1 MAGFGAKVKL
11 TVDKSGKQEFNNQ
24 INSMVNQIKIS
35 NKFTVLQKDMD
46 RVRREAQTM
55 LNNGQIILKVKK
67 IDCSAA
73 VTDVKNQLQTML
85 SALSVSNGVNITGLR
100 DFIGA
105 DGVDATLQKTATA
118 ATAVIDK
125 MNQAKASASDW
136 AVQMKLLDNI
146 SKSLSN
152 TYRSGLSGKS
162 MIGDEA
168 ELGQITA
175 RYNEWLR
182 KIEEIRASKTASSTE
197 EFSALQQ
204 EGIAIQ
210 RKITML
216 QSEQTEQAK
225 AAAAAERKAA
235 AEATAAARS
244 EEANAEQIASLK
256 QISIL
261 QERLSKYL
269 TSNSR
274 LSGTPFGGSIRQ
286 MLEELNSGA
295 PITVTRLRAIED
307 KFADIRSQA
316 TQAGLSG
323 RSMFDMINRAYQR
336 FGGWTLITRSLTAAI
351 RGIRQMFT
359 NVKELD
365 AALTQIT
372 IVTGVSGDEL
382 VKFADKAAKAAKAV
396 GTSIKDIVSSTETF
410 ARLGLSLNDSL
421 TMGTLTAQ
429 YANVAATTVDDA
441 TLSLTSIMKAF
452 NYTADEMTN
461 VVDMMVKVGQEYAV
475 SAAELGEALQ
485 HGGSALEAGGN
496 TLEQSIALIAAG
508 NAAVQNASTVGNAL
522 KTTSMR
528 IRSST
533 AELEEMGEEID
544 DIVKS
549 ASAYR
554 AEIKALSGV
563 DIMVDDSTYKST
575 YEILKEIAN
584 VWERMSDI
592 EQATLLEDLAG
603 KRNANTIKSI
613 INNIQDLEGAYNA
626 ASNASGTLATANAA
640 YMDSI
645 EARMAQFTAAFE
657 ELSNTFINSD
667 FVKGFVSF
675 GTGVVESLTAII
687 EHLGSIPALI
697 TAITAAY
704 TIFKGAKGLN
714 SGLFTVDGTQI
725 GIANTALSSLIKNFD
740 AARTSG
746 LGFVSSLK
754 SSFGGFW
761 AGANGDISEYN
772 RLLGSSMQTQTIF
785 MKYIEGSNSSLAAY
799 LSSLNGSKA
808 SLAGYQAYCQQAG
821 ISTGALGASSRL
833 AAVGVTALNV
843 ALNMLISLGITLLI
857 QGIITAF
864 REWYKSTEELVESS
878 NKLKESF
885 AEFKQQTESHINTIE
900 SLRDEF
906 EKLSDGVDR
915 YGRNI
920 SLSAGD
926 YERYKEIIKQVV
938 DLSPQLIEGY
948 DKENGYLVDKNNL
961 LERAIE
967 LQNQEYQN
975 ELRSIATT
983 PKLAEAMAGS
993 VATYSDLKNG
1003 DALTTDTDL
1012 TNSIYRLFNINNRK
1026 NIPKGEDHGEY
1037 LAKEIMRAL
1046 GVDNID
1052 REMEKYFNEHGY
1064 YQSGWFFDDYI
1075 DRIAEDL
1082 QSANSR
1088 IIPLLNYEDLEFD
1101 SSDALDTAIE
1111 EARDAASAYSDV
1123 QTQLANANQDVADQL
1138 KHIAE
1143 SNNKYAELS
1152 ENAKKI
1158 VSNFV
1163 DTFGVED
1170 VTKDGWFGGKEIDED
1185 AINHIKV
1192 QINDFIDKFTPEIQA
1207 MVDEGL
1213 SLKLGVDVN
1222 GNELSVKEYQ
1232 RQVRNFLR
1240 DVENLE
1246 DEDLKLYIRTSLDI
1260 DEDATSLNNEIDRAI
1275 AHVKNLLVDAPVDK
1289 SELENLLSW
1298 YKKEI
1303 DDAKEL
1309 GVDLSKTVYGNIDT
1323 NNRQVLEWTEENLE
1337 QYRDVIDSWKSND
1350 EQLEDVIENLRG
1362 SMSTIMGTSEDFD
1375 GVEIAFSPILQTEN
1389 GPVYLDKDTLEQY
1402 INDLIGKAGNNWT
1415 SEDLLRLDAEGLEY
1429 DGLRIQNMLADI
1441 GETAINTGEA
1451 MHYVGDL
1458 GGIQTA
1464 YNELR
1469 EAALNAGMTVEELN
1483 EAIES
1488 GDFDKLRTVQEI
1500 VDDLSVD
1507 KALHIYYNISA
1518 DPHSMTFDE
1527 LQRKLDLLGVDWSK
1541 TINVWDFSPMVES
1554 LDDIES
1560 KVSDVVSAM
1569 NSLQN
1574 GTKLTVEEM
1583 AKLALKY
1590 PELLKASNLFTDTSI
1605 DNQKA
1610 LLDSILGTYESEYD
1624 ALVDTKIAEL
1634 TATNEL
1640 IKSQIELENEK
1651 KNKVI
1656 EIADLQAN
1664 GKLDSERD
1672 YQKLLDELH
1681 DLEGQNFVTYS
1692 DGVLDVNEDML
1703 TKMLEN
1709 EGEDVDK
1716 SKPIWG
1722 ALGDMIIEGHTD
1734 GLGGAL
1740 KAFPQYLTKL
1750 KDWAG
1755 SSLKTLLSNIG
1766 TNIGKAFSGDM
1777 DFVKLTDGIQNLGS
1791 VSVGN
1796 VTIETSVEG
1805 GYTIDDKSVDDWA
1818 ADYKDTI
1825 ENRVKT
1831 LTDQISANEAII
1843 DNLKKLKGLDLKS
1856 LYSNGSGSKSGS
1868 NSNAKEL
1875 EEYIVD
1881 IDAYYEALKRLEAIQ
1896 IRLSALENGL
1906 ENASS
1911 EREKIGLTEQLISV
1925 YKDEIDALETLN
1937 GLRKDTIQNSIRE
1950 LQALGFEIDYNSD
1963 TNEFLVHNLEHL
1975 NELEG
1980 KTLEETNEL
1989 RKGTEELI
1997 NTLDDLNTANQEGV
2011 ESIRSYRGEIKSAKQ
2026 DIIDDLK
2033 GLVTSASDAV
2043 DEIQNVFDTL
2053 KEAADEYA
2061 ENGGFI
2067 SVDAFQKIIDLGP
2080 QYMQYLRDENGLL
2093 VINEENINRVI
2104 AAKVRQLAAEQ
2115 ALTYVERLRYALES
2129 DSIENLNTLLYA
2141 TTEATDATFGLAYAE
2156 LALMQQLGQLD
2167 DDQYA
2172 AALHNIQAIESL
2184 ANTTIEGIGR
2194 VAGESS
2200 EKVREELENMK
2211 SGVDDILKYVM
2222 DMLKHRIQQQIDAL
2236 EDLKDAYGD
2245 IIDLRKEAL
2254 DAAKKEAEYEDEV
2267 AEKVKQIAKLQERIN
2282 ALSLD
2287 DSRDAQAQKV
2297 KLEEELAE
2305 IQKELAD
2312 DQSDYAVDAQKD
2324 ALDDM
2329 QEAYEREKDGE
2340 IAALEETI
2348 NSYQKLYDMA
2358 IEYIENHWNTL
2369 YDELISWNTEY
2380 GSVLNSEI
2388 TEAWNNCLAAAQR
2401 YGSYVSALNNIDA
2414 DISAAGNGSSGKG
2427 TSNNTI
2433 VGATSKPTQSSN
2445 EDHIHAIIKEM
2456 YRNSQEHHTANQ
2468 DRKNWLSNRNLQL
2481 GAMLSQY
2488 GVKTHRDNGTWYMD
2502 GSKELL
2508 YDKYRR
2514 YIYHK
2519 GGVAGDK
2526 PTLKQNEVMAIL
2538 EKGEP
2543 VLDKKKEEGLYRI
2556 IDFTTVLSE
2565 KFGKAIASMDMS
2577 HLFGNMRSI
2586 EDKLSGTLN
2595 NVAGNQTTSVQFGDV
2610 YIYGGSEETAERH
2623 REINRQFTNEI
2634 LKQLNIKR

>member
-11 TVDKSGKQEFNNQ
+11 TVDKSGRQEFNNQ

-100 DFIGA
+100 DFLGT
-105 DGVDATLQKTATA
+105 DGVDATLQKTAA
-118 ATAVIDK
+118 ATTVVVDK
-125 MNQAKASASDW
+125 MNQAKASANDW

-162 MIGDEA
+162 MIGNEA
-168 ELGQITA
+168 ELSQITA

-182 KIEEIRASKTASSTE
+182 KIEEVRASKTASSAE
-197 EFSALQQ
+197 EFNALQE

-216 QSEQTEQAK
+216 QSEQVEQAK
-225 AAAAAERKAA
+225 AASAAERKAA

-336 FGGWTLITRSLTAAI
+336 FGGWTLITRSLTSVI
-351 RGIRQMFT
+351 RGIKQMFT

-372 IVTGVSGDEL
+372 IVTGTSGDEL

-396 GTSIKDIVSSTETF
+396 GASIKDIVSSTETF

-441 TLSLTSIMKAF
+441 TLSLTAIMKAF

-563 DIMVDDSTYKST
+563 DIMADDSTYKST

-645 EARMAQFTAAFE
+645 EARLAQFTAAFE

-687 EHLGSIPALI
+687 ERLGSIPALI

-714 SGLFTVDGTQI
+714 SGIFTVDGTQI
-725 GIANTALSSLIKNFD
+725 GIANTALSSLVKNFD

-772 RLLGSSMQTQTIF
+772 RLLGSSMQTQSIF

-799 LSSLNGSKA
+799 LNSLNGGKA

-857 QGIITAF
+857 QGIISAF

-878 NKLKESF
+878 NRLKESF
-885 AEFKQQTESHINTIE
+885 AEFKQQTESHISTIE

-926 YERYKEIIKQVV
+926 YERYKEIVKQVV
-938 DLSPQLIEGY
+938 ELSPQLIEGY

-983 PKLAEAMAGS
+983 PKLVEAMAGS
-993 VATYSDLKNG
+993 VATYSDLRNG

-1012 TNSIYRLFNINNRK
+1012 TNSIYRMFNINNRK
-1026 NIPKGEDHGEY
+1026 NIPKGEDRSEY

-1046 GVDNID
+1046 GVDNVE

-1111 EARDAASAYSDV
+1111 EARDAANAYSDV

-1143 SNNKYAELS
+1143 SNSKYAELS

-1207 MVDEGL
+1207 MVDKGL
-1213 SLKLGVDVN
+1213 SLKLGVDVD

-1232 RQVRNFLR
+1232 RQVRDFLR

-1260 DEDATSLNNEIDRAI
+1260 DEDTTSLNNEIDKAI
-1275 AHVKNLLVDAPVDK
+1275 AHVKNLLVDTPVDK
-1289 SELENLLSW
+1289 SELEDLLSW
-1298 YKKEI
+1298 YKQEI
-1303 DDAKEL
+1303 NDAKEL
-1309 GVDLSKTVYGNIDT
+1309 GVDLNKTVYGNIDT
-1323 NNRQVLEWTEENLE
+1323 NNRQILEWTEDNLE
-1337 QYRDVIDSWKSND
+1337 RYRDVIDSWRFND
-1350 EQLEDVIENLRG
+1350 ERLEDVIESLRG
-1362 SMSTIMGTSEDFD
+1362 SMSTIMGTSENFD

-1389 GPVYLDKDTLEQY
+1389 GPVYLDRDTLHQY
-1402 INDLIGKAGNNWT
+1402 INDLIEKAGSNWT

-1429 DGLRIQNMLADI
+1429 DGMRIQNMLADI

-1451 MHYVGDL
+1451 MHFVGDL

-1483 EAIES
+1483 DAIES
-1488 GDFDKLRTVQEI
+1488 GDFDKLRTMQEI

-1507 KALHIYYNISA
+1507 KALYIYYNISA

-1527 LQRKLDLLGVDWSK
+1527 LQKKLDLLGVDWSK

-1554 LDDIES
+1554 LEDIES
-1560 KVSDVVSAM
+1560 KVSDIVSAM

-1574 GTKLTVEEM
+1574 GTRLTVEEM

-1605 DNQKA
+1605 ENQKT

-1640 IKSQIELENEK
+1640 IKNQIELENEK

-1681 DLEGQNFVTYS
+1681 DLEGQNFVTFS

-1709 EGEDVDK
+1709 EGEGVDA

-1766 TNIGKAFSGDM
+1766 TNIGKAFAGDT
-1777 DFVKLTDGIQNLGS
+1777 DFVKLTNGIQNLGS

-1818 ADYKDTI
+1818 ADYQNAI

-1843 DNLKKLKGLDLKS
+1843 DNLRRLKGLDLKS
-1856 LYSNGSGSKSGS
+1856 LYSSGDKKSSS
-1868 NSNAKEL
+1868 NKKEL

-1906 ENASS
+1906 ENATS
-1911 EREKIGLTEQLISV
+1911 EREKIGLTEQLIGV

-1937 GLRKDTIQNSIRE
+1937 GLRKDTIQNSIKE

-1963 TNEFLVHNLEHL
+1963 TNEFLVRNLEHL

-1997 NTLDDLNTANQEGV
+1997 NTLDDLNVANQEGV
-2011 ESIRSYRGEIKSAKQ
+2011 DSIRSYRGEIKSAKQ

-2033 GLVTSASDAV
+2033 GLVTSASEAV

-2093 VINEENINRVI
+2093 VINEENINKVI
-2104 AAKVRQLAAEQ
+2104 AAKTRQLAAEQ
-2115 ALTYVERLRYALES
+2115 ALTYVERLRYALEN

-2141 TTEATDATFGLAYAE
+2141 TTDATDATFGLAYAE
-2156 LALMQQLGQLD
+2156 LALMRQLGQLD
-2167 DDQYA
+2167 DEQYA

-2254 DAAKKEAEYEDEV
+2254 DAAKKEADYEDAV
-2267 AEKVKQIAKLQERIN
+2267 AEKVKEIAKLQERIN

-2287 DSRDAQAQKV
+2287 DSRDAQAQKI
-2297 KLEEELAE
+2297 KLEEEMAE
-2305 IQKELAD
+2305 LQKELAD
-2312 DQSDYAVDAQKD
+2312 DQADYAVDAQKD

-2329 QEAYEREKDGE
+2329 QEAYEKQKDSE
-2340 IAALEETI
+2340 IATLEETI
-2348 NSYQKLYDMA
+2348 SSYQKLYDMA
-2358 IEYIENHWNTL
+2358 IDYIQNHWNTL

-2388 TEAWNNCLAAAQR
+2388 TEAWNNCLLAAQR
-2401 YGSYVSALNNIDA
+2401 YGSYVAALNSIDA
-2414 DISAAGNGSSGKG
+2414 DIEAAGTGSGNKI
-2427 TSNNTI
+2427 TNNTI
-2433 VGATSKPTQSSN
+2433 VGTTTKPSQSSN

-2456 YRNSQEHHTANQ
+2456 YRNSQAHHTADTNTKRNL
-2468 DRKNWLSNRNLQL
+2468 DNRNLYLGTQL
-2481 GAMLSQY
+2481 AQY
-2488 GVKTHRDNGTWYMD
+2488 GVYTHRDNGTWYID

-2508 YDKYRR
+2508 YDKYRK

-2519 GGVAGDK
+2519 GGVAGDH

-2556 IDFTTVLSE
+2556 IDFTTILSE
-2565 KFGKAIASMDMS
+2565 KFGKAIASMDMF
-2577 HLFGNMRSI
+2577 HLFGNMRNI

-2595 NVAGNQTTSVQFGDV
+2595 NVSGSQTTSVQFGDV
-2610 YIYGGSEETAERH
+2610 YIYGGNEETAEKH
-2623 REINRQFTNEI
+2623 REINRQFTNEV

>member
-24 INSMVNQIKIS
+24 INSMVNQIKVS

-55 LNNGQIILKVKK
+55 LNNGQIVLKVKK

-73 VTDVKNQLQTML
+73 VTDVKNQLQAML
-85 SALSVSNGVNITGLR
+85 SALSVSNGVNITGLK

-105 DGVDATLQKTATA
+105 DGVDATLRKTVAA
-118 ATAVIDK
+118 ATDVVDK
-125 MNQAKASASDW
+125 MNQAKASANEWS
-136 AVQMKLLDNI
+136 VQMKLLDNVA
-146 SKSLSN
+146 KSLSN

-162 MIGDEA
+162 MIADES
-168 ELGQITA
+168 ELSQITA
-175 RYNEWLR
+175 RYNEWLH
-182 KIEEIRASKTASSTE
+182 KIEEVRASKTASSAE
-197 EFSALQQ
+197 EFNALQQ
-204 EGIAIQ
+204 EGVALQ

-216 QSEQTEQAK
+216 QNEQVEQAK
-225 AAAAAERKAA
+225 AAAAAKRKAD
-235 AEATAAARS
+235 AESAAAAKNKVDS
-244 EEANAEQIASLK
+244 AEQIASLK

-261 QERLSKYL
+261 QERMSKYL
-269 TSNSR
+269 TANSR
-274 LSGTPFGGSIRQ
+274 LGDTPLGGSIRT

-295 PITVTRLRAIED
+295 PITVARLKAIED
-307 KFADIRSQA
+307 KFADIRAQA

-323 RSMFDMINRAYQR
+323 RSMFDMISRAYQR

-351 RGIRQMFT
+351 RAIKQMFT

-372 IVTGVSGDEL
+372 IVTGISGDKL
-382 VKFADKAAKAAKAV
+382 VDFADKAAKAAKAV
-396 GTSIKDIVSSTETF
+396 GASIKDIVSSTETF
-410 ARLGLSLNDSL
+410 ARLGFTLSDSL

-485 HGGSALEAGGN
+485 NGGSALEAGGN

-549 ASAYR
+549 ASKYR

-563 DIMVDDSTYKST
+563 DIMANESTYKST
-575 YEILKEIAN
+575 YEILLEIAN
-584 VWERMSDI
+584 VWERLSDI

-645 EARMAQFTAAFE
+645 EARLAQFTAAFE

-667 FVKGFVSF
+667 LVKGFVSF

-704 TIFKGAKGLN
+704 TIFKSAKGMET
-714 SGLFTVDGTQI
+714 GLLTLDGNQI
-725 GIANTALSSLIKNFD
+725 TYANTALGAFAKNLFSVRAD
-740 AARTSG
+740 M
-746 LGFVSSLK
+746 
-754 SSFGGFW
+754 
-761 AGANGDISEYN
+761 SEYN
-772 RLLGSSMQTQTIF
+772 RLLGSSIQTQGIF
-785 MKYIEGSNSSLAAY
+785 MQYIEGSNSSLAAY
-799 LSSLNGSKA
+799 LNSLNGGKA
-808 SLAGYQAYCQQAG
+808 TMAGYKAYCQQAG
-821 ISTGALGASSRL
+821 TATGALGVSSKL

-843 ALNMLISLGITLLI
+843 ALNMLISLGVTLLI

-885 AEFKQQTESHINTIE
+885 AEFKQQTEGHIRTIE
-900 SLRDEF
+900 GLRDEF
-906 EKLSDGVDR
+906 EKLADGVDR

-926 YERYKEIIKQVV
+926 YERYKNIIEQIVGI
-938 DLSPQLIEGY
+938 SPQLIEGY

-983 PKLAEAMAGS
+983 PKLSEAMAGS
-993 VATYSDLKNG
+993 VATYSDLLNG
-1003 DALTTDTDL
+1003 DALTTKTDL
-1012 TNSIYRLFNINNRK
+1012 TNSIYRMFNINNRK
-1026 NIPKGEDHGEY
+1026 NLPKGADRGEY
-1037 LAKEIMRAL
+1037 LAREIMEAL
-1046 GVDNID
+1046 GVKNID
-1052 REMEKYFNEHGY
+1052 SEMEKYLNQYGY
-1064 YQSGWFFDDYI
+1064 YQSGWFFADYI
-1075 DRIAEDL
+1075 DKITEDL
-1082 QSANSR
+1082 QSSNSR
-1088 IIPLLNYEDLEFD
+1088 LINSLDFEDLEFD
-1101 SSDALDTAIE
+1101 SSGKLDTAIE

-1138 KHIAE
+1138 KHVAE
-1143 SNNKYAELS
+1143 SNSKYAELS

-1163 DTFGVED
+1163 NTFGVED
-1170 VTKDGWFGGKEIDED
+1170 VTKDGWFGGKKIDED

-1207 MVDEGL
+1207 MVGEGM
-1213 SLKLGVDVN
+1213 SLKLGVDVDGN
-1222 GNELSVKEYQ
+1222 GLSVKEYQ
-1232 RQVRNFLR
+1232 RQVKNFLR
-1240 DVENLE
+1240 DVEDLE

-1260 DEDATSLNNEIDRAI
+1260 DEDATSLNKEIDRAI
-1275 AHVKNLLVDAPVDK
+1275 SHVKNLLVDSPVDK
-1289 SELENLLSW
+1289 SELEELLAW
-1298 YKKEI
+1298 YKQEI
-1303 DDAKEL
+1303 SDAAEL
-1309 GVDLSKTVYGNIDT
+1309 GVDLNKTVYGNIDT
-1323 NNRQVLEWTEENLE
+1323 NNRQILEWTEDNLE
-1337 QYRDVIDSWKSND
+1337 KYRDVIDSWKLDD
-1350 EQLEDVIENLRG
+1350 ERLEDVINDMRG
-1362 SMSTIMGTSEDFD
+1362 SISTIMGTSENFD
-1375 GVEIAFSPILQTEN
+1375 GVEIAFSPILQTED
-1389 GPVYLDKDTLEQY
+1389 GPVYLDRDTLHQY
-1402 INDLIGKAGNNWT
+1402 INDLISRAGTNWT
-1415 SEDLLRLDAEGLEY
+1415 SEDLLRLDTEGIEY
-1429 DGLRIQNMLADI
+1429 DGMRIQNMLADI
-1441 GETAINTGEA
+1441 GDTAIHTGEA
-1451 MHYVGDL
+1451 MHFVGDL
-1458 GGIQTA
+1458 GGIQMA
-1464 YNELR
+1464 YDELKD
-1469 EAALNAGMTVEELN
+1469 AALGAGMTIEELN

-1488 GDFDKLRTVQEI
+1488 GNIEKLRSIQEI

-1507 KALHIYYNISA
+1507 KVLQIYYNISA

-1541 TINVWDFSPMVES
+1541 TINVWDFSPMVDS
-1554 LDDIES
+1554 LSDIES
-1560 KVSDVVSAM
+1560 EISSIVSAM
-1569 NSLQN
+1569 DSLKN

-1605 DNQKA
+1605 ENQKA

-1664 GKLDSERD
+1664 GKLDSERT

-1709 EGEDVDK
+1709 QGESVDD

-1722 ALGDMIIEGHTD
+1722 ALGDMIIEGHSD
-1734 GLGGAL
+1734 GLAGAL

-1750 KDWAG
+1750 KSWAG

-1766 TNIGKAFSGDM
+1766 TNIAKAFSGES
-1777 DFVKLTDGIQNLGS
+1777 DFVNLTDGITNLGS
-1791 VSVGN
+1791 ISVGG
-1796 VTIETSVEG
+1796 VTIETTVEG
-1805 GYTIDDKSVDDWA
+1805 DYTIDDKSVDEWA
-1818 ADYKDTI
+1818 AGYKDAI
-1825 ENRVKT
+1825 ERRVET

-1843 DNLKKLKGLDLKS
+1843 ENLKKLKGLDLKS
-1856 LYSNGSGSKSGS
+1856 LYSGAGKNSSSSK
-1868 NSNAKEL
+1868 KEL
-1875 EEYIVD
+1875 EEYIAD
-1881 IDAYYEALKRLEAIQ
+1881 IDAYYEALKRLETIQ
-1896 IRLSALENGL
+1896 IRLSALENSL
-1906 ENASS
+1906 EYATS
-1911 EREKIGLTEQLISV
+1911 EREKIGLTEQLIGV
-1925 YKDEIDALETLN
+1925 YQDEIDALETLN
-1937 GLRKDTIQNSIRE
+1937 ELRKNTIQSSISD
-1950 LQALGFEIDYNSD
+1950 LQALGFEVDYNRD
-1963 TNEFLVHNLEHL
+1963 TNEFMVRNLEHL

-1997 NTLDDLNTANQEGV
+1997 DTLDDLNAANQDGV
-2011 ESIRSYRGEIKSAKQ
+2011 DSIRSYRSEIRSAKQ

-2033 GLVTSASDAV
+2033 DLVTSASDAV
-2043 DEIQNVFDTL
+2043 DEIQNVYDTL

-2067 SVDAFQKIIDLGP
+2067 SVDAFQKIIELGP

-2104 AAKVRQLAAEQ
+2104 AAKTRQLAAEQ

-2156 LALMQQLGQLD
+2156 LALMRQLGQLD
-2167 DDQYA
+2167 DNQYA

-2200 EKVREELENMK
+2200 EKVRKELENMK
-2211 SGVDDILKYVM
+2211 SGLDDILKYVM

-2236 EDLKDAYGD
+2236 EDMKDAYAD
-2245 IIDLRKEAL
+2245 IIKLRKEAL
-2254 DAAKKEAEYEDEV
+2254 DAAKKEAEYEDKV
-2267 AEKVKQIAKLQERIN
+2267 AEKVKQIAKLQAQIN

-2287 DSRDAQAQKV
+2287 DSRDAQAQKI
-2297 KLEEELAE
+2297 KLEEEMAE
-2305 IQKELAD
+2305 LQKELAD
-2312 DQSDYAVDAQKD
+2312 EQSEYAVDAQKD

-2329 QEAYEREKDGE
+2329 QDAYEKEKDSE
-2340 IAALEETI
+2340 IAVLEETI
-2348 NSYQKLYDMA
+2348 SSYQKLYDMA
-2358 IEYIENHWNTL
+2358 IDYIQNHWDTL
-2369 YDELISWNTEY
+2369 YSELISWNTEY
-2380 GSVLNSEI
+2380 GNVLNSEI
-2388 TEAWNNCLAAAQR
+2388 TTAWENCLAAAQR
-2401 YGSYVSALNNIDA
+2401 YGSYVSALNSINA
-2414 DISAAGNGSSGKG
+2414 DIEAANNSSNN
-2427 TSNNTI
+2427 SIINNTI
-2433 VGATSKPTQSSN
+2433 VGTTSKPSQPSN
-2445 EDHIHAIIKEM
+2445 EDNIHAIIKEM
-2456 YRNSQEHHTANQ
+2456 YRNSQAHHTADQ
-2468 DRKNWLSNRNLQL
+2468 ATKKQLSDRNLYLGTQL
-2481 GAMLSQY
+2481 AQY
-2488 GVKTHRDNGTWYMD
+2488 GVYTHRDNNGAWYMD
-2502 GSKELL
+2502 GSTQLL
-2508 YDKYRR
+2508 YDKYKN

-2519 GGVAGDK
+2519 GGIAGNN

-2577 HLFGNMRSI
+2577 TLFGNMRSI
-2586 EDKLSGTLN
+2586 EDKVSGSLN
-2595 NVAGNQTTSVQFGDV
+2595 NVSENQGASVRFGDV
-2610 YIYGGSEETAERH
+2610 YIYGANEETAERH
-2623 REINRQFTNEI
+2623 REINRQFTNEV